1 MFYLFH
7 GEDTHSQ
14 KEKLAELIGKLGD
27 PAMLELN
34 TSRFE
39 GLVPFGELRH
49 ACDSVPFLAK
59 RRVVIVQDLLARKPD
74 KGYLD
79 QLLAYLP
86 QLADTAR
93 LFFLESRTLPANHRL
108 VKLADSATNGY
119 VRAFTR
125 PEGNNLNRWI
135 QERVAQRGGAIS
147 PRAVHALASNIG
159 SELAALDNE
168 IEKLVLYKGA
178 GERIEAEDVLLLS
191 PYAAEANIFDL
202 VDAIGGQKSAQAA
215 NLLQQKLSDGTDPF
229 YLFAMLIR
237 QFRLLIQVKE
247 VAETGARPP
256 EIAKAIGQ
264 NAFVVGKLYQQSHGF
279 SLAQLEQ
286 IYAHLL
292 DIDVG
297 VKTGRADIVT
307 SLNLLVAALTS

>member
-1 MFYLFH
+1 MAILSSLFH
-7 GEDTHSQ
+7 DLFFALSYPTATISR
-14 KEKLAELIGKLGD
+14 L
-27 PAMLELN
+27 
-34 TSRFE
+34 RFE
-39 GLVPFGELRH
+39 TTKTPVYRWHAQSYDGEH
-49 ACDSVPFLAK
+49 
-59 RRVVIVQDLLARKPD
+59 
-74 KGYLD
+74 LD
-79 QLLAYLP
+79 
-86 QLADTAR
+86 
-93 LFFLESRTLPANHRL
+93 
-108 VKLADSATNGY
+108 
-119 VRAFTR
+119 
-125 PEGNNLNRWI
+125 
-135 QERVAQRGGAIS
+135 
-147 PRAVHALASNIG
+147 IG